1 VAVEFGVH
9 APAVPAEP
17 SGFTV
22 IGRVMQGSVRVWDV
36 FTEAE
41 GPRLA
46 WTEPSSTVAPV
57 QLRVV
62 EARVFRRLVDEV
74 EEMFSAELLLDGEG
88 RDALTDLVMLRHHG
102 R

>member
-1 VAVEFGVH
+1 M
-9 APAVPAEP
+9 
-17 SGFTV
+17 
-22 IGRVMQGSVRVWDV
+22 RGSVRVGDV

-46 WTEPSSTVAPV
+46 WTQPSSTVSPV

-62 EARVFRRLVDEV
+62 EARVFRQLVDEV
-74 EEMFSAELLLDGEG
+74 EEVFSAELLLDGEG
-88 RDALTDLVMLRHHG
+88 RDALDDLVMLRHHS